1 MFTLKTFY
9 YQIPEIH
16 ISNPIFIDIDVHRTI
31 SDLERKIESDLQIP
45 KNKLKINDLPPEKR
59 LEKVSEFSMF
69 NLSFKDI
76 GSDFTFSFKDT
87 SINLNNCD
95 KMNFYE
101 IINAFR
107 KKGLYFSKECMMDYV
122 YFTVFGQKIPKIEF
136 PLLAVPKDR
145 KYIDIKV
152 DCETITLNYGY
163 KKFIFCE
170 KEPTFT
176 AYDYIRSVYD
186 GCSSVTIVDDKNVK
200 VHDVVKLEKFINYN
214 VRVDYKMIFKSLRDD
229 FSFTKNLDFLTKV
242 SQCKEAIAKQ
252 LSIHTR
258 NVSPYSVKL
267 YNSNKEKIFSEK
279 TLKSIQNFKEP
290 FYYDIDDHR
299 TDSLETRSFLSSNL
313 TEKSFIKTQNS
324 PSRNNSIINVTT
336 SPSKYISTTP
346 NNSKNY
352 SFNNNSIFS
361 DKKKKIDSNNDI
373 KELSSS
379 SEFDCHFSSLTTNSN
394 KQKDAMNKVSL
405 IPKENDENI
414 DHFENSYSS
423 ENGQLEMIEEEEEE
437 EIIDSNIS
445 SIRFRDGNQ
454 INPSL
459 NLFNEEEAE

>member
-1 MFTLKTFY
+1 MYNYAERTLKT
-9 YQIPEIH
+9 
-16 ISNPIFIDIDVHRTI
+16 
-31 SDLERKIESDLQIP
+31 
-45 KNKLKINDLPPEKR
+45 
-59 LEKVSEFSMF
+59 
-69 NLSFKDI
+69 
-76 GSDFTFSFKDT
+76 
-87 SINLNNCD
+87 
-95 KMNFYE
+95 
-101 IINAFR
+101 
-107 KKGLYFSKECMMDYV
+107 
-122 YFTVFGQKIPKIEF
+122 
-136 PLLAVPKDR
+136 
-145 KYIDIKV
+145 
-152 DCETITLNYGY
+152 
-163 KKFIFCE
+163 
-170 KEPTFT
+170 
-176 AYDYIRSVYD
+176 
-186 GCSSVTIVDDKNVK
+186 
-200 VHDVVKLEKFINYN
+200 
-214 VRVDYKMIFKSLRDD
+214 
-229 FSFTKNLDFLTKV
+229 
-242 SQCKEAIAKQ
+242 
-252 LSIHTR
+252 
-258 NVSPYSVKL
+258 
-267 YNSNKEKIFSEK
+267 
-279 TLKSIQNFKEP
+279 IQNFKEP

-299 TDSLETRSFLSSNL
+299 TDSLETRSFLSSNI